1 MYFSQFFFFFGM
13 VRKTAQAPTI
23 ILCIFLFFLKV
34 TSWFT
39 VFPFSL
45 WRGVRPGEFLHRCRS
60 VYQNAAQFLA
70 FLLLHP
76 AVLKPNFHLRL
87 VELQT
92 GGDLHPPCP
101 RQVFVEVELFLQLGE
116 LLGGEVGADH
126 VVLAGDPELRV
137 DSCGEKWMNE

>member
-1 MYFSQFFFFFGM
+1 MHFSQFFWNGATEGKKW
-13 VRKTAQAPTI
+13 KTAQAPTV
-23 ILCIFLFFLKV
+23 FFFFFIV

-39 VFPFSL
+39 VFPLCL
-45 WRGVRPGEFLHRCRS
+45 WRGVRAGEFLHRCRS
-60 VYQNAAQFLA
+60 FDQNAAQFFA

-76 AVLKPNFHLRL
+76 AVLKPDFHLRL

-101 RQVFVEVELFLQLGE
+101 CQVLVEVELLLQLGQ

-126 VVLAGDPELRV
+126 VVLAGNPELRQ
-137 DSCGEKWMNE
+137 DSCGEKWMNG